1 MATIKL
7 YFDDRR
13 PDKHGCGQLKVVI
26 RSRGTTT
33 SCNLGFPLPVGSW
46 DDVHQK
52 VVSHPALR
60 EKPKMLNSKIDAEF
74 VKIQFAFRKVAG
86 IKTNLSAKT
95 LLERTLAEMYGQDA
109 LPVEDKLLKEVL
121 DEFTSKKEAG
131 TRLNIYGQAWKFL
144 DSQAQV
150 GKMNLSK
157 ISQDTIEDWYELL
170 LKHLSINTAATY
182 ASTVLAVLHYAHKKK
197 YIDWNASLKVKHAST
212 KSRALTIEELRKIL
226 TYRDSEEF
234 KKLTWAKKQKMANTI
249 KAFTFSFACCG
260 LNLADIYDIRPKDF
274 VKGRLQKDRK
284 KTGTRIDMLLQPE
297 ALEAWDGLVL
307 NENKAIAN
315 QMFNRYL
322 DEIVP
327 GTTMYYARHSWASVA
342 NKLGV
347 PNETIALGLAH
358 KYGGLTNQVYV
369 QKDYALLD
377 EANRKILD
385 YVYGKDN
392 PRSDCPADCP
402 TDCPA

>member
-13 PDKHGCGQLKVVI
+13 PDKYGCGQLKVVI

-33 SCNLGFPLPVGSW
+33 SCNLGFSLPVGSW

-52 VVSHPALR
+52 VVSHPDLR

-95 LLERTLAEMYGQDA
+95 LLERTLAEMYGKDA
-109 LPVEDKLLKEVL
+109 LPVEDKLLKEVW
-121 DEFTSKKEAG
+121 DEFTSKKDTG
-131 TRLNIYGQAWKFL
+131 TRLDTYNHTWKL
-144 DSQAQV
+144 LVKQTAAD
-150 GKMNLSK
+150 KTRMSK
-157 ISQDTIEDWYELL
+157 ISQDTIEAWYDML
-170 LKHLSINTAATY
+170 LKHVSVNTAATY
-182 ASTVLAVLHYAHKKK
+182 ASSILAVLHYAHKKK
-197 YIDWNASLKVKHAST
+197 YIDWNATLKVKHAST
-212 KSRALTIEELRKIL
+212 KSRALTIKELRKIL

-234 KKLTWAKKQKMANTI
+234 KKLTWARKQKMEVTI

-260 LNLADIYDIRPKDF
+260 LNLADIYDIQPKDF

-307 NENKAIAN
+307 NKNKLIAN
-315 QMFNRYL
+315 QMLNRHL

-369 QKDYALLD
+369 QKDYELLD

-392 PRSDCPADCP
+392 P
-402 TDCPA
+402 